1 MNDALTS
8 RDTKSCLVSLID
20 RFFVKSSDLKST
32 MYETDE
38 LSQNMIERLNYYV
51 YLYID
56 PRDDK
61 IFYVGEGTGN
71 RALSHLY
78 DQTES
83 KKAEKIR
90 EIIETGD
97 KPRIEI
103 LRYGLSQRMAL
114 NVEAAVIDVIGIDN
128 LTNEKRGTDTE
139 HGRMGLEL
147 LEAIIDPIEAD
158 IKEHVILIRVNQLYR
173 YGMSDQELCDATRGI
188 WDMADRKYNA
198 DYAFSVFMGIVMDV
212 YKIKSWHR
220 AGTTPYPTR
229 PNMIRNNIAPE
240 RLGFWEFIREPVS
253 DEIRNKYRMKSVKKY
268 LSSRNSFLYVN
279 C

>member
-1 MNDALTS
+1 
-8 RDTKSCLVSLID
+8 
-20 RFFVKSSDLKST
+20 

-83 KKAEKIR
+83 KKVEKIR

-147 LEAIIDPIEAD
+147 IEAIIDPIEDD

-173 YGMSDQELCDATRGI
+173 YGMSDQELYDATRGI

-229 PNMIRNNIAPE
+229 PNMTRNNIAPE

-268 LSSRNSFLYVN
+268 LSSRNAFLYVN